1 MDVQHAIKYTQWF
14 MELLAIPH
22 RYKRKFSTKKKLSSA
37 VGLFV
42 INVLIV
48 WNISFRSI
56 DMFTVVRD
64 FDEKILLFAPWSFSV
79 VINIKYMFMIF
90 RGNDIMM
97 IIEHIKIDWIEKKS
111 PEEELIMVRNS
122 QLCNRITLCFMVL
135 MYVSGALYN
144 FVIPF
149 VLPILLHSKSNTSD
163 RTPIFDGYDV
173 FFNAQVSPI
182 YEITFFFQ
190 VYVVTIGFSIL
201 IFMCHLTV
209 VSVTHACGQI
219 QIINYLIRYLIDD
232 IIDINN
238 IQNKISIIISRHIR
252 VLSFVENVQKI
263 LLELCLLEMGAST
276 VLICIDEYCF
286 LKMLET
292 NDIANMI
299 PFGMLFVCLNF
310 NILVLCYFSELLNSQ
325 FIEIGTESSMT
336 EWYRFPQKIKSY
348 LILIICMSQRS
359 QKLTAGGI
367 IDLSYGTYI
376 QILKT
381 GFTYFQM
388 LRA

>member
-1 MDVQHAIKYTQWF
+1 M
-14 MELLAIPH
+14 
-22 RYKRKFSTKKKLSSA
+22 
-37 VGLFV
+37 
-42 INVLIV
+42 
-48 WNISFRSI
+48 
-56 DMFTVVRD
+56 
-64 FDEKILLFAPWSFSV
+64 
-79 VINIKYMFMIF
+79 
-90 RGNDIMM
+90 
-97 IIEHIKIDWIEKKS
+97 DWIEKKS

-135 MYVSGALYN
+135 MYVSGSLYN
-144 FVIPF
+144 IVIPF
-149 VLPILLHSKSNTSD
+149 VIPILLHSKPNTSD
-163 RTPIFDGYDV
+163 RIPIFDGYDI

-182 YEITFFFQ
+182 YEITFCFQ
-190 VYVVTIGFSIL
+190 VYAV
-201 IFMCHLTV
+201 
-209 VSVTHACGQI
+209 
-219 QIINYLIRYLIDD
+219 IIAD
-232 IIDINN
+232 IMDINN
-238 IQNKISIIISRHIR
+238 IHNKISMIISRHIR
-252 VLSFVENVQKI
+252 VLSFAKNVRKI

-336 EWYRFPQKIKSY
+336 DWYRFPQKIRSY
-348 LILIICMSQRS
+348 LVLIICMSQRP

-376 QILKT
+376 QVLKT

-388 LRA
+388 LRAADLKKK